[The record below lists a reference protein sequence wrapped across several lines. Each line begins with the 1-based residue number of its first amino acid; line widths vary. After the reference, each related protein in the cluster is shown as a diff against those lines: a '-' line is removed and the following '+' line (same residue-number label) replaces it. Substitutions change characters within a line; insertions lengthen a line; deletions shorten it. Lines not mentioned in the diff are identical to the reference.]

1 MMNIDIV
8 KQTLQDV
15 VDKNIN
21 VVYINDKI
29 EYVKSY
35 KIKSDDDIGDESVKL
50 IDLITKQTIS
60 MPLSNIITIEEYSYD
75 DEDYHQGILDQQ
87 RDYAGWQTHNF
98 CESDTEEDVADMYK
112 QKYFQSFHGRKISC
126 EEAYVLCKL
135 KLDTMYD
142 LEEMSLEDLCS
153 AWVRLIE
160 SFRLRALKNLREER
174 LEAENSGVKEDVEE
188 IDTIIEMLNDL
199 PEKLEQGITE
209 QETKNLV
216 LSWWPAILLPGPRI
230 AI

>member
-1 MMNIDIV
+1 MIQEHL
-8 KQTLQDV
+8 KDV
-15 VDKNIN
+15 LTELVGKNIN
-21 VVYINDKI
+21 INYVDNSI
-29 EYVKSY
+29 VYVKPF
-35 KIKSDDDIGDESVKL
+35 KIQNAEDVKEMSVDVV
-50 IDLITKQTIS
+50 DLITKQKIELTYN
-60 MPLSNIITIEEYSYD
+60 NIETVEEYSYD

-87 RDYAGWQTHNF
+87 RDYTGWQTHNF
-98 CESDTEEDVADMYK
+98 CETDTEEDVTDMYK

-135 KLDTMYD
+135 KLNTMYD

-153 AWVRLIE
+153 AWIGLIE
-160 SFRLRALKNLREER
+160 SFRLRALKNLRQER
-174 LEAENSGVKEDVEE
+174 LVAENSNVKEDVEE
-188 IDTIIEMLNDL
+188 IDTIIEMLNEL
-199 PEKLEQGITE
+199 PEKLEQGIME

>member
-1 MMNIDIV
+1 MIQEYLKDILTELV
-8 KQTLQDV
+8 G
-15 VDKNIN
+15 KNIN
-21 VVYINDKI
+21 INYVDDSI
-29 EYVKSY
+29 VYVKPY
-35 KIKSDDDIGDESVKL
+35 KIQNAEDVKDMSVDVV
-50 IDLITKQTIS
+50 DLITKQKVELTYN
-60 MPLSNIITIEEYSYD
+60 NIETVEEYSYD
-75 DEDYHQGILDQQ
+75 DEDYHQGILEQQ

-98 CESDTEEDVADMYK
+98 CETDTEEDVTDMYK

-135 KLDTMYD
+135 KLNTMYD
-142 LEEMSLEDLCS
+142 LEDMSLEDLCS
-153 AWVRLIE
+153 AWVGLIE
-160 SFRLRALKNLREER
+160 SFRLRALKNLRQER

-188 IDTIIEMLNDL
+188 IDTIIEMLNEL
-199 PEKLEQGITE
+199 PEKLEQGIME

>member
-1 MMNIDIV
+1 MIQQMM
-8 KQTLQDV
+8 KQILTGLV
-15 VDKNIN
+15 GKNIN
-21 VVYINDKI
+21 INYVNNTI
-29 EYVKSY
+29 VYVKPF
-35 KIKSDDDIGDESVKL
+35 KIQNVEDVKDMSVNVVDLISKQKMELTYNNIESV
-50 IDLITKQTIS
+50 
-60 MPLSNIITIEEYSYD
+60 EEYSY
-75 DEDYHQGILDQQ
+75 EDVDYNQSILDQQ

-98 CESDTEEDVADMYK
+98 CETDTEEDVVDMYK

-160 SFRLRALKNLREER
+160 SFRLRALRNLREER
-174 LEAENSGVKEDVEE
+174 LEAENSGVKEDVQE
-188 IDTIIEMLNDL
+188 IDTIIEMLNEL
-199 PEKLEQGITE
+199 PEKLEQGIME

>member
-1 MMNIDIV
+1 MIQEYLKDILTELV
-8 KQTLQDV
+8 G
-15 VDKNIN
+15 KNIN
-21 VVYINDKI
+21 INYVDDSI
-29 EYVKSY
+29 VYVKPY
-35 KIKSDDDIGDESVKL
+35 KIQNAEDVKDMSVDVV
-50 IDLITKQTIS
+50 DLITKQKVELTYN
-60 MPLSNIITIEEYSYD
+60 NIETVEEYSYD
-75 DEDYHQGILDQQ
+75 DEDYHQDILEQQ

-98 CESDTEEDVADMYK
+98 CETDTEEDVTDMYK

-135 KLDTMYD
+135 KLNTMYD
-142 LEEMSLEDLCS
+142 LEDMSLEDLCS
-153 AWVRLIE
+153 AWVGLIE
-160 SFRLRALKNLREER
+160 SFRLRALKNLRQER

-188 IDTIIEMLNDL
+188 IDTIIEMLNEL
-199 PEKLEQGITE
+199 PEKLEQGIME

>member
-1 MMNIDIV
+1 MIQQMM
-8 KQTLQDV
+8 KQILTELV
-15 VDKNIN
+15 GKNIN
-21 VVYINDKI
+21 INYVNDSTVYIKPFKI
-29 EYVKSY
+29 QNTEDVKDMSVNVVDLISKQPVELTY
-35 KIKSDDDIGDESVKL
+35 NNIESV
-50 IDLITKQTIS
+50 
-60 MPLSNIITIEEYSYD
+60 EEYSYD

-174 LEAENSGVKEDVEE
+174 LEAEKSGVKEDVEE

>member
-1 MMNIDIV
+1 MIQQMM
-8 KQTLQDV
+8 KQILTELV
-15 VDKNIN
+15 GKNIN
-21 VVYINDKI
+21 INYVNDSTV
-29 EYVKSY
+29 YVKPF
-35 KIKSDDDIGDESVKL
+35 KIQNTEDVKDMSVNVV
-50 IDLITKQTIS
+50 DLITKQKVELTYN
-60 MPLSNIITIEEYSYD
+60 NIESVEEYSYD

-98 CESDTEEDVADMYK
+98 CETDTEEDIADMYK

-135 KLDTMYD
+135 KLNTMYD

-188 IDTIIEMLNDL
+188 IDTIIEMLNEL

>member
-1 MMNIDIV
+1 MIQQMM
-8 KQTLQDV
+8 KQILTELV
-15 VDKNIN
+15 GKNIN
-21 VVYINDKI
+21 INYVNDSTVYIKPFKI
-29 EYVKSY
+29 QNTEDVKDMSVNVVDLISKQPVELTY
-35 KIKSDDDIGDESVKL
+35 NNIESV
-50 IDLITKQTIS
+50 
-60 MPLSNIITIEEYSYD
+60 EEYSYD

-174 LEAENSGVKEDVEE
+174 LEAGNSGVKEDVEE